1 VLANDIGQT
10 NTVLNV
16 LYGVDLDLV
25 TLNNYAQVDG
35 ELVAVKAVN
44 VAAGTVTV
52 DRGVLDTVPAKHS
65 AGARLYFVE
74 DGQFYNT
81 SQYLSGETVQ
91 AKVLPATGMGVLPE
105 ASAPTISYTFAKR
118 QIRPYPPGK
127 FRVNNLD
134 YSVSYITGEVTVSWA
149 HRSRVLQTAYLVTQG
164 ESNIGPEPGTTY
176 TVRIYGEAGTLK
188 HTETG
193 LTGTNW
199 TYPMA
204 AEIFESGLSRPNEKL
219 TVKVEAVR
227 DGHTSWQ
234 TQQID
239 IPECRG
245 YGMFYGAS
253 YGE

>member
-1 VLANDIGQT
+1 
-10 NTVLNV
+10 
-16 LYGVDLDLV
+16 
-25 TLNNYAQVDG
+25 
-35 ELVAVKAVN
+35 
-44 VAAGTVTV
+44 
-52 DRGVLDTVPAKHS
+52 
-65 AGARLYFVE
+65 
-74 DGQFYNT
+74 
-81 SQYLSGETVQ
+81 
-91 AKVLPATGMGVLPE
+91 MGVLAE
-105 ASAPTISYTFAKR
+105 ASAPTISYTLAKR

-134 YSVSYITGEVTVSWA
+134 YGMSYITGEVTVSWA

-164 ESNIGPEPGTTY
+164 EANIGPEPGTTY

-193 LTGTNW
+193 LTGTSW

-204 AEIFESGLSRPNEKL
+204 TEISESGLNRPNEKL
-219 TVKVEAVR
+219 TVKVEAIR
-227 DGHTSWQ
+227 DGYTSWQ
-234 TQQID
+234 AQQID